1 MNKRFVTLSA
11 LVTALLSLSGC
22 VERSITIVTDP
33 PGSVVYLNDVEKGTT
48 PLTTSFEWYG
58 TYGIRIRG
66 KKNIGT
72 ATEPKYQ
79 YYYLH
84 THRTTTRPWFQYYGL
99 DLVASLL
106 PIEFKDHKIWAF
118 VVPPVKT
125 LSKQQ
130 LIKNAQKLKSQLNAD
145 VKPH

>member
-1 MNKRFVTLSA
+1 MIKRFAILSA
-11 LVTALLSLSGC
+11 AAIAFLGMSGC

-33 PGSVVYLNDVEKGTT
+33 PGSVVYLNDVEKGST

-72 ATEPKYQ
+72 ATDPKYQ

-99 DLVASLL
+99 DLFASLL

-118 VVPPVKT
+118 VVPPVEK
-125 LSKQQ
+125 LPKQQ
-130 LIKNAQKLKSQLNAD
+130 LIKKAQQMRAKLNANL
-145 VKPH
+145 KPR

>member
-1 MNKRFVTLSA
+1 MNMRFIMLAAGAAS
-11 LVTALLSLSGC
+11 LLGLSGC

-33 PGSVVYLNDVEKGTT
+33 PGSIIYLNDVEKGTT

-72 ATEPKYQ
+72 PTDPKYQ

-84 THRTTTRPWFQYYGL
+84 THRTTSRPWFQYYGL
-99 DLVASLL
+99 DLVAALL

-118 VVPPVKT
+118 VVPPVKV
-125 LSKQQ
+125 LPKQQ
-130 LIKNAQKLKSQLNAD
+130 LIQNAEKMRNRLNSEGKA
-145 VKPH
+145 K

>member
-1 MNKRFVTLSA
+1 MNKRF
-11 LVTALLSLSGC
+11 ALLPVALIALSSLSGC

-72 ATEPKYQ
+72 ATDPKYQ

-84 THRTTTRPWFQYYGL
+84 THRTTARPWFQYYGL
-99 DLVASLL
+99 DLFAALL
-106 PIEFKDHKIWAF
+106 PVEFKDHKIWAF
-118 VVPPVKT
+118 VVPPVKM
-125 LSKQQ
+125 LPKQQ
-130 LIKNAQKLKSQLNAD
+130 LINNARKMRARLNANL
-145 VKPH
+145 KTR

>member
-1 MNKRFVTLSA
+1 MMKR
-11 LVTALLSLSGC
+11 LVMFMAAAGLLTLSGC

-33 PGSVVYLNDVEKGTT
+33 PGSIVYLNDVEKGTT

-58 TYGIRIRG
+58 VYGIRIRG

-72 ATEPKYQ
+72 PTDPKYQ

-84 THRTTTRPWFQYYGL
+84 THRATNRPWFQYYGI
-99 DLVASLL
+99 DLIAALL

-125 LSKQQ
+125 LPNKQ
-130 LIKNAQKLKSQLNAD
+130 LIQNAQKMRDKLNALH
-145 VKPH
+145 KPK